1 MKMKIPQKDI
11 IHLTTIN
18 KHLGNLSSFMIWSVN
33 NGYCNMNPFT
43 GMKIKRKKS
52 PRDDR
57 DKFTEQELKEIFSK
71 QNYLHYT
78 KVEKDSYFR
87 YWVPLIGVF
96 TGMRS
101 GEICSLY
108 LDNIREIGGNQRKKR
123 WVIDILEEPN
133 RPDKKLKNQ
142 SSRRIVPIHDT
153 LIELGFI
160 DFIKLLKKDPER
172 KRVFE
177 ELIYSEGTYGR
188 SISRFFN
195 NRYLPLL
202 GIKTDKNGFHSF
214 RHTTIDFLK
223 QLGVEPHF
231 INELVGHSQGSITL
245 DRYGKNYNPDI
256 LYNKCVKKIVYETS
270 QKRGIDFLSLKL
282 DWKKIIR

>member
-1 MKMKIPQKDI
+1 
-11 IHLTTIN
+11 
-18 KHLGNLSSFMIWSVN
+18 
-33 NGYCNMNPFT
+33 
-43 GMKIKRKKS
+43 
-52 PRDDR
+52 
-57 DKFTEQELKEIFSK
+57 
-71 QNYLHYT
+71 
-78 KVEKDSYFR
+78 
-87 YWVPLIGVF
+87 
-96 TGMRS
+96 MREN
-101 GEICSLY
+101 EICSLY
-108 LDNIREIGGNQRKKR
+108 LDNIREISGNQRTKR
-123 WVIDILEEPN
+123 WCIDILEEPN

-153 LIELGFI
+153 LIDLGFI